1 MRLAAAMRPVDH
13 RLGVSLLTLGRLSLR
28 RDADEAARHFAE
40 AYRLFRAQ
48 FGTHDVRTAQAGV
61 HVAALALGTREFETA
76 IALADLHVPTAR
88 AGQNAVLIA
97 GFLSI
102 KAQALYDLG
111 DLEGA
116 QAVRLDSLRWARYG
130 FGDSDGALA
139 REQAQIAALLR
150 LEEP

>member
-1 MRLAAAMRPVDH
+1 
-13 RLGVSLLTLGRLSLR
+13 
-28 RDADEAARHFAE
+28 
-40 AYRLFRAQ
+40 
-48 FGTHDVRTAQAGV
+48 
-61 HVAALALGTREFETA
+61 
-76 IALADLHVPTAR
+76 
-88 AGQNAVLIA
+88 VLIA